1 MISTRIA
8 TVLLLCP
15 ILCAQSPPQ
24 RKPSTPKSTTKPSPD
39 ESAQLYRNTA
49 FGFRF
54 QIPYG
59 WVDRTKEMRDQDSTQ
74 TPPPGAEKLE
84 STSKPAKQ
92 NPAPQN
98 ELLLAVFERPPQAI
112 GDSVNSAVVIAT
124 ESVAAYPGLKKAEDY
139 IAPLTELTAS
149 QGFKVEGEPDLAEI
163 DARQLIRLD
172 FSKPITDKLTMHQST
187 LILLAKSQIV
197 SFTFIAG
204 SEDEIDDLIEGLHF
218 VRGTTSSH

>member
-15 ILCAQSPPQ
+15 FLCAHRNPSTSHSHPWPPQSPRRMKARRPTATP
-24 RKPSTPKSTTKPSPD
+24 PSDSVSRFPTDGSTAPKKCATRI
-39 ESAQLYRNTA
+39 QLKR
-49 FGFRF
+49 
-54 QIPYG
+54 
-59 WVDRTKEMRDQDSTQ
+59 
-74 TPPPGAEKLE
+74 PPPGAEKLE

-98 ELLLAVFERPPQAI
+98 ELLLAVFERPPDAI
-112 GDSVNSAVVIAT
+112 GDTVNSAVVIAT

-149 QGFKVEGEPDLAEI
+149 QGFKVEGEPELAEI